1 MKLYPSILMVL
12 VLPTSA
18 LCGWQN
24 EVTTLKPGPFL
35 KKLQP
40 VHLSFELNW
49 DGKINSG
56 NLNLL
61 FDRKDSRYPHY
72 IITQI
77 FVPILREFYQ
87 YFEYYHRFDRE
98 SFSKILLQ

>member
-61 FDRKDSRYPHY
+61 FDRKDPRYPHY
-72 IITQI
+72 VITQI
-77 FVPILREFYQ
+77 YGGSTGVAKGLFPYDCSFTSFLR
-87 YFEYYHRFDRE
+87 
-98 SFSKILLQ
+98 

>member
-49 DGKINSG
+49 EARSTPEI
-56 NLNLL
+56 
-61 FDRKDSRYPHY
+61 
-72 IITQI
+72 
-77 FVPILREFYQ
+77 
-87 YFEYYHRFDRE
+87 
-98 SFSKILLQ
+98 